1 MEITLIVTLSV
12 SPDGRKNVDVSGP
25 LPALADKFLC
35 YSMLEGAKDAIR
47 GYKAPLIQVPDSIM
61 KGNGR

>member
-12 SPDGRKNVDVSGP
+12 SSDGRKNVDVSGP

-35 YSMLEGAKDAIR
+35 YSILEGAKDAIR
-47 GYKAPLIQVPDSIM
+47 DYKAPLIQLPDLVK